1 MSYMTLKLYNAQ
13 DLLLE
18 KVFSNLDALEI
29 PHCILAGG
37 TALARYYLHHRVSYD
52 LDFFIGGEFSPERLA
67 TKLGATGIILS
78 DLKMEQESQWVTQL
92 HANTVLE
99 DETIK
104 VSFVADIYEGMWN
117 KVTQDDVITESIEGL
132 YHRKLRT
139 LSGNL
144 TPQGEAQGGRQTA
157 RDLFDLFVLNQEIKP
172 IYQFINDIN
181 QHGANFPV
189 DALCAQLIA
198 IPWMDLIS
206 EFDNLERLPPFD
218 QGIYFMRDI
227 KESLIQEAL
236 TLQNL

>member
-1 MSYMTLKLYNAQ
+1 MTFKLYNAQ

-29 PHCILAGG
+29 PNCILAGG

-52 LDFFIGGEFSPERLA
+52 LDFFIGGDFSPERLA

-78 DLKMEQESQWVTQL
+78 DLKMEQDRQWVTQL
-92 HANTVLE
+92 HANAVLE

-117 KVTQDDVITESIEGL
+117 KVTQGGVITESIEGL

-144 TPQGEAQGGRQTA
+144 TPQGKAQGGRQTA

-172 IYQFINDIN
+172 IHRFINDIN

-206 EFDNLERLPPFD
+206 EFDNLERLTPFD

>member
-1 MSYMTLKLYNAQ
+1 MTLKLYNAQ
-13 DLLLE
+13 NILLE

-29 PHCILAGG
+29 PNCILAGG

-52 LDFFIGGEFSPERLA
+52 LDFFIGGDFSPERLA

-78 DLKMEQESQWVTQL
+78 DLRMEQDSRWVTQL
-92 HANTVLE
+92 HANALLE
-99 DETIK
+99 DEMIK

-117 KVTQDDVITESIEGL
+117 KVTQSGVITESIEGL

-144 TPQGEAQGGRQTA
+144 TPQGKAQGGRQTA
-157 RDLFDLFVLNQEIKP
+157 RDLFDLFVLNREIKP
-172 IYQFINDIN
+172 IHQFINDIN

-206 EFDNLERLPPFD
+206 EFDNLERLTPFD
-218 QGIYFMRDI
+218 RGIYFMRDI

>member
-1 MSYMTLKLYNAQ
+1 MTFKLYNAQ
-13 DLLLE
+13 DILLE

-29 PHCILAGG
+29 PNCILAGG

-52 LDFFIGGEFSPERLA
+52 LDFFIGGDFSPERLA

-78 DLKMEQESQWVTQL
+78 DLRMEQDSRWVTQL
-92 HANTVLE
+92 HANALLE
-99 DETIK
+99 DEMIK

-117 KVTQDDVITESIEGL
+117 KVTQSGVITESIEGL

-144 TPQGEAQGGRQTA
+144 TPQGKAQGGRQTA
-157 RDLFDLFVLNQEIKP
+157 RDLFDLFVLNREIKP
-172 IYQFINDIN
+172 IHQFINDIN

-206 EFDNLERLPPFD
+206 EFDNLERLTPFD
-218 QGIYFMRDI
+218 RGIYFMRDI

>member
-1 MSYMTLKLYNAQ
+1 MSYMTVKLYNAQ
-13 DLLLE
+13 DHLLE
-18 KVFSNLDALEI
+18 KVFSNLDMLEI

-52 LDFFIGGEFSPERLA
+52 LDFFIGGDFSPERLA
-67 TKLGATGIILS
+67 TKLGAIGIILS
-78 DLKMEQESQWVTQL
+78 DLKMEQESKWVTQL
-92 HANTVLE
+92 HANTMLE
-99 DETIK
+99 DETLKI
-104 VSFVADIYEGMWN
+104 SFVADIYDGIWN
-117 KVTQDDVITESIEGL
+117 KVTQGGVITESVEGL

-144 TPQGEAQGGRQTA
+144 TPQGDAQGGRQTA

-172 IYQFINDIN
+172 IHQFINEIN

-198 IPWMDLIS
+198 MPWMDLMS
-206 EFDNLERLPPFD
+206 EFDNLERLSPFD
-218 QGIYFMRDI
+218 QRIYFMRDI
-227 KESLIQEAL
+227 KERLIQEVL

>member
-1 MSYMTLKLYNAQ
+1 MTLKLYNAQ

-144 TPQGEAQGGRQTA
+144 TPQGKAQGGRQTA

-172 IYQFINDIN
+172 IYQFINEIN

-198 IPWMDLIS
+198 IPWMDLIT

>member
-1 MSYMTLKLYNAQ
+1 
-13 DLLLE
+13 
-18 KVFSNLDALEI
+18 
-29 PHCILAGG
+29 
-37 TALARYYLHHRVSYD
+37 VSYD

-144 TPQGEAQGGRQTA
+144 TPQGKAQGGRQTA

-198 IPWMDLIS
+198 IPWMDLIT